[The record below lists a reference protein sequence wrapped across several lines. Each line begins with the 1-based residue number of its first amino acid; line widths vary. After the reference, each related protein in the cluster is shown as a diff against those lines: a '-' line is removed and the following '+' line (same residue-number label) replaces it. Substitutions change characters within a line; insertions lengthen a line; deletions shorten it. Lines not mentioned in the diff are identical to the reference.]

1 MRILRHLASRNR
13 TAGGD
18 NTLGMVLAFNAGAI
32 NAGGIL
38 AMHRYT
44 SHMTGFAS
52 QIADAWA
59 FNDAEIMLNA
69 LGAILAFTSGAAT
82 CIILVNWAHQHRLRS
97 VYALPLLLE
106 ALLLLLFALV
116 GSMTPS
122 WNTHYALPVTVLM
135 LAFIMGW
142 QNAISTKTSGGRI
155 RTTHMTGN
163 ITDLG
168 MELGNAM
175 RCPASQR
182 QVQPNWQRMRICAGL
197 LAMFVLGGIVG
208 ALGFKYVGFMYILPL
223 AAMLLLMAMPP
234 LLRDA
239 LRSKSLRK
247 FLSR

>member
-1 MRILRHLASRNR
+1 MRTLRHLAGRHR
-13 TAGGD
+13 TLGSN
-18 NTLGMVLAFNAGAI
+18 NTLGLLLAFNAGAI

-52 QIADAWA
+52 QLADGWA
-59 FNDAEIMLNA
+59 FNDAELLLNA
-69 LGAILAFTSGAAT
+69 LGAILAFMSGAAA
-82 CIILVNWAHQHRLRS
+82 CIILVNWAHQHHLDS

-106 ALLLLLFALV
+106 ALLLLLFALM
-116 GSMTPS
+116 GSIALS
-122 WNTHYALPVTVLM
+122 WNMHYALSLTVLM
-135 LAFIMGW
+135 LSFIMGW
-142 QNAISTKTSGGRI
+142 QNAISSKTSGGRI

-175 RCPASQR
+175 RRSAPLGQA
-182 QVQPNWQRMRICAGL
+182 QPNWQRMRICAGL

-208 ALGFKYVGFMYILPL
+208 ALGFEYVSFIYILPL
-223 AAMLLLMAMPP
+223 AAMLLVIAVPP

-239 LRSKSLRK
+239 LRSNKMLK
-247 FLSR
+247 FLTR